1 MIITVGQ
8 LITMALDTIGA
19 VQLDEAPSPGEL
31 TNGLKRLNLM
41 LDAWSVDGLMV
52 PGTLME
58 QFPLV
63 PGKNAYTIG
72 IGSDFNTPKPSGLTD
87 AFIRD
92 NSKLDSGLD
101 IVSMDEWNGY
111 GDKELSSGR
120 PRSIYYDEGLAQA
133 AVQTGVIW
141 LYPIPD
147 AAYTLFLG
155 QRKALTEFAGLT
167 DVVSFQTA
175 YHEALLYNLALRL
188 YRSYFKHS
196 RPIPGDIA
204 ALARDSK
211 TLVERMND
219 ERLHMAS
226 DLPAKKGPYNI
237 TTDR

>member
-8 LITMALDTIGA
+8 LITLAIDTIGA
-19 VQLDEAPSPGEL
+19 VQLDEAPSPAEL
-31 TNGLKRLNLM
+31 TNGLRRLNLM

-52 PGTLME
+52 SGTLME
-58 QFPLV
+58 QFPLAA
-63 PGKNAYTIG
+63 GKNAYTIG
-72 IGSDFNTPKPSGLTD
+72 LGGDFNTPKPSGITD

-92 NSKLDSGLD
+92 NSKVDSRLD

-111 GDKELSSGR
+111 GDKEIVTGR
-120 PRSIYYDEGLAQA
+120 PLSIYFDEGLAQA
-133 AVQTGVIW
+133 TVQTGVIW
-141 LYPIPD
+141 LYPAPD
-147 AAYTLFLG
+147 APYTLFLG
-155 QRKALTEFAGLT
+155 QQKALTEFAGLT

-196 RPIPGDIA
+196 SPVPGDIA

-211 TLVERMND
+211 NVVERMNH
-219 ERLHMAS
+219 ERLHMTP
-226 DLPAKKGPYNI
+226 DLPARKGPYNI